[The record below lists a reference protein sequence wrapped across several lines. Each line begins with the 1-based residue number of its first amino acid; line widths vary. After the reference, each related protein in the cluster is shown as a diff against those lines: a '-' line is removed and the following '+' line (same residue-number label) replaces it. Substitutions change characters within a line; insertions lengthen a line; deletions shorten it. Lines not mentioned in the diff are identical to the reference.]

1 VIDSRLTRRHFQYD
15 RGLLVN
21 SRLREVEEG
30 VSDIETAAK
39 RSGLSIGYP
48 GWNLLYYT
56 AFCSLSVDHYNLI
69 LETGTNWG
77 FSTICLAQALRDS
90 ALPGRVITVETSSEH
105 VGKAEDNLARAGLLE
120 LVEMHHM
127 DSLSL
132 LKSEA
137 AADWR
142 VRFAFLDSNHECGH
156 LLQEFE
162 LLYPKLEDTAI
173 VFFDNTA
180 PQLTGQEAHVHL
192 ALKELVVQFGGN
204 LVNFPNTSWYTPGQA
219 VWQKRPFL

>member
-1 VIDSRLTRRHFQYD
+1 MYPTLSRRYFQYD

-30 VSDIETAAK
+30 VSDLETATE

-56 AFCSLSVDHYNLI
+56 VLCSLSVDRDNLI

-90 ALPGRVITVETSSEH
+90 GLAGRVITVDTSSEH
-105 VGKAEDNLARAGLLE
+105 LRKAKGNLSAAGLLD
-120 LVEMHHM
+120 LVEMHEM

-132 LKSEA
+132 LRGEVA
-137 AADWR
+137 INWH

-156 LLQEFE
+156 VLQEFD
-162 LLYPKLEDTAI
+162 LLYPKLDDTAI
-173 VFFDNTA
+173 VFFDNTS
-180 PQLTGQEAHVHL
+180 PQLTEEAHVHL
-192 ALKELVVQFGGN
+192 ALRELVVRFGGN

-219 VWQKRPFL
+219 IWQKRPFI

>member
-1 VIDSRLTRRHFQYD
+1 MDSRLTRRHFQYD

-30 VSDIETAAK
+30 VSDLETATE

-56 AFCSLSVDHYNLI
+56 ALCSLNVDHYNLI

-90 ALPGRVITVETSSEH
+90 ALPGRVITVDKSSEH
-105 VGKAEDNLARAGLLE
+105 LGRAKGNLAAAGLLE
-120 LVEMHHM
+120 LVEMHHQ

-132 LKSEA
+132 LRSEA
-137 AADWR
+137 AVDWR
-142 VRFAFLDSNHECGH
+142 VQFAFLDSNHQCEH

-162 LLYPKLEDTAI
+162 LLSPKLEDTAI
-173 VFFDNTA
+173 VFFDNTS
-180 PQLTGQEAHVHL
+180 PQLTEQEAHAHL
-192 ALKELVVQFGGN
+192 ALREIVKLFGGN